1 MSTIEESIDV
11 RVPVQVAYQQWSR
24 FEEFPRFMDGVE
36 EVRQLD
42 DRRLHWRAE
51 VGGKQKEWDAEI
63 TQNVPDQCIAW
74 RSVAGAE
81 NSGQVNFTALD
92 AGATRVSVRMNYE
105 TEGVVEAVGD
115 AAGVLKRKVEG
126 DLKRFKDF
134 IEARA

>member
-11 RVPVQVAYQQWSR
+11 RVPVQVAYQQWCR
-24 FEEFPRFMDGVE
+24 FEEFPRFMEGVE
-36 EVRQLD
+36 EVRQID

-51 VGGKQKEWDAEI
+51 IGGKRKEWDAEI
-63 TQNVPDQCIAW
+63 TQNIADQCIAW

-81 NSGQVNFTALD
+81 NSGQVNFSPLD

-126 DLKRFKDF
+126 DLKRFKEF

>member
-11 RVPVQVAYQQWSR
+11 RVPVQVAYQQWCR
-24 FEEFPRFMDGVE
+24 FEEFPRFMEGVE

-51 VGGKQKEWDAEI
+51 IGGKQKEWDAEI

-81 NSGQVNFTALD
+81 NSGQVNFSPLD

-126 DLKRFKDF
+126 DLKRFKEF
-134 IEARA
+134 IEART